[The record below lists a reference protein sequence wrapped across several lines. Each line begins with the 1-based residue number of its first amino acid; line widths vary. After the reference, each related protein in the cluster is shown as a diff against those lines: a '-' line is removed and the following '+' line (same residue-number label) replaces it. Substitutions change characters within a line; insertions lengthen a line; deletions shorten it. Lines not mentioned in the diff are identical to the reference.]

1 MAVCKGP
8 IGLSFKAV
16 RNMEARKQAMQIVF
30 FNPQGNFDPTD
41 RGWMEHPDFGG
52 QLVYVKE
59 LALAMAEMGHRV
71 DIVTRLIR
79 DRQWPEFAGDR
90 DAYPE
95 QPDVR
100 ILRFPCGPPQFL
112 PKEQLWPHLPEWTQR
127 IVEFYRSHRQIPDV
141 VTAHYAD
148 GGIVAV
154 RFREQ
159 TGVPFTF
166 TAHSLG
172 AQKMDKFIHSPEE
185 FDRRVE
191 QFQFHR
197 RIAAERVSMAHASR
211 VVVSTQLERQEQYRH
226 RLYRGAI
233 RVDDDRKF
241 AIIPPGVNLGIF
253 GHQQWNSQEE
263 TVRQR
268 IRERIQHCLP
278 PDRRTLPLVI
288 ASSRLEAK
296 KNHLGLVRAWAVHPQ
311 LRQKANL
318 MINVSEHPEPFRDPA
333 TAASG
338 ESLRILK
345 EICQLLDEANLW
357 NAVFSVQLQ
366 SQHELAAAYRLLSQK
381 FRGIF
386 ALTTFYEPFGLAPLE
401 AMAAGLPVVVTRNG
415 GPSESLRD
423 EAGNTYG
430 VLVDPHSPE
439 DIARG
444 ILTLVEQPA
453 RWHQLQQRGLQH
465 IQTRFTWQ
473 KTAQEYLQEIE
484 RIRQGEDAAERD
496 FPIPQYFRDGQ
507 TEDVTPEWLRRLYYS
522 K

>member
-1 MAVCKGP
+1 MRIA
-8 IGLSFKAV
+8 
-16 RNMEARKQAMQIVF
+16 F

-71 DIVTRLIR
+71 DIVTRRIQDPR
-79 DRQWPEFAGDR
+79 WPEFAGDT

-95 QPDVR
+95 QPGVR
-100 ILRFPCGPPQFL
+100 ILRFPCGPPHFL

-127 IVEFYRSHRQIPDV
+127 IVEFYRSSKQVPDF

-154 RFREQ
+154 RFREL

-172 AQKMDKFIHSPEE
+172 AQKMDKFIASPQE
-185 FDRRVE
+185 FDQRVA

-211 VVVSTQLERQEQYRH
+211 VVVSTRLERQEQYRH
-226 RLYRGAI
+226 RLYRDAI
-233 RVDDDRKF
+233 RVDDDKKF
-241 AIIPPGVNLGIF
+241 AVIPPGVNLRIF
-253 GHQQWNSQEE
+253 GHQQRNEQEE
-263 TVRQR
+263 TVRRR
-268 IRERIQHCLP
+268 ILERIQQCLP
-278 PDRRTLPLVI
+278 PERRTLPLVI
-288 ASSRLEAK
+288 ASSRLDAK
-296 KNHLGLVRAWAVHPQ
+296 KNHIGLVRAWAVNSR

-318 MINVSEHPEPFRDPA
+318 MINVSEHPEPFRNPEA
-333 TAASG
+333 AASG
-338 ESLRILK
+338 EALRILQA
-345 EICQLLDEANLW
+345 IRQVLDEADLW
-357 NAVFSVQLQ
+357 TAVFSVQLR
-366 SQHELAAAYRLLSQK
+366 SQQELAAAYRFLSQK

-415 GPSESLRD
+415 GPSESLKD
-423 EAGNTYG
+423 ESGNMYG
-430 VLVDPHSPE
+430 ILVDPHSPE

-444 ILTLVEQPA
+444 ILTLVEQPDQ
-453 RWHQLQQRGLQH
+453 WHQLQQRGWQR
-465 IQTRFTWQ
+465 IQARYTWH
-473 KTAQEYLQEIE
+473 KTAQGYLREME
-484 RIRQGEDAAERD
+484 RIHRGEDAARRD
-496 FPIPQYFRDGQ
+496 FPVPQYFRDGQ
-507 TEDVTPEWLRRLYYS
+507 TEDVTPEWLRRLYYAE
-522 K
+522 